1 MVRNELCTLSFVFC
15 TLSFE
20 QGIRSETK
28 NKVLSKVQSTDSD
41 FIMKSMTGYGRGSAD
56 GEHFAVSVDLKT
68 VNNRFLDV
76 HLRLTGE
83 LSSLEPIIKRQ
94 ISSKLSRGRV
104 DVTVNFEKTSQTA
117 YELNRPLIAG
127 YVHALREMQKEFS
140 IGGELDIN
148 VLARLPGAL
157 QPARDGLSDEV
168 VAGIEK
174 ALAEGL
180 DELERMRAQEGETLR
195 REMAE
200 RIEKIDALVPTI
212 ENAAAGLVDAYRAR
226 LQKRIG
232 ELLTRN
238 GQLVEIDPA
247 RLAQEVAYL
256 SDRSDVSE
264 EMVRLRSHLAQFRE
278 ALNAAGETG
287 KMLDFLLQELNR
299 EANTTLSKSTDLTIK
314 EAALAIKAEVEKL
327 REQVQNVE

>member
-1 MVRNELCTLSFVFC
+1 
-15 TLSFE
+15 
-20 QGIRSETK
+20 
-28 NKVLSKVQSTDSD
+28 
-41 FIMKSMTGYGRGSAD
+41 MTGYGRGSAD
-56 GEHFAVSVDLKT
+56 GEHFAMSVDVKT
-68 VNNRFLDV
+68 VNNRFLDI
-76 HLRLTGE
+76 HLRLSGE
-83 LSSLEPIIKRQ
+83 LSSLEPVIKRQ
-94 ISSKLSRGRV
+94 IGSRLSRGRV
-104 DVTVNFEKTSQTA
+104 DVTVNFEKTAQTA

-127 YVHALREMQKEFS
+127 YVNALREMQKEFS
-140 IGGELDIN
+140 IGGDLDIN

-157 QPARDGLSDEV
+157 QPAREGLGADV

-174 ALAEGL
+174 ALAEAL
-180 DELERMRAQEGETLR
+180 DELELMRAQEGETLR
-195 REMAE
+195 QEMAE
-200 RIEKIDALVPTI
+200 RIDKIDALVPTI

-232 ELLTRN
+232 ELLNRN

-264 EMVRLRSHLAQFRE
+264 EMVRLRSHLIQFRE
-278 ALNAAGETG
+278 ALNSSGETG

-299 EANTTLSKSTDLTIK
+299 EANTTLSKSTDLSIK
-314 EAALAIKAEVEKL
+314 EAALGIKAEVEKL